1 MRVDGPEA
9 EGRSLTLPPLPPL
22 PPPPEPMLPLLR
34 FCCGEVR

>member
-9 EGRSLTLPPLPPL
+9 EGRSLTLPPL

>member
-9 EGRSLTLPPLPPL
+9 EGRSLTLPPLPP
-22 PPPPEPMLPLLR
+22 PPAPMLPLLR

>member
-9 EGRSLTLPPLPPL
+9 EGRSLTLPPLPP
-22 PPPPEPMLPLLR
+22 PPEPLLPLLR

>member
-1 MRVDGPEA
+1 MPMRVDGPEA
-9 EGRSLTLPPLPPL
+9 EGRSLTLPPL

>member
-1 MRVDGPEA
+1 MRDDGPEA
-9 EGRSLTLPPLPPL
+9 EGRSLTLPPL